1 LGKISNALNKYAKER
16 KEARIV
22 RLTRPDV
29 DALLRYD
36 RETGHLLQY
45 NAQTG
50 EVDIPSM
57 EVLRN
62 KGTIHRLLDNKLIFP
77 SGILTER
84 GLHEC
89 ERLAKLMQ
97 VSEPSAPVPDTIVE
111 SDAEKVEPPHI
122 VADIEKDTLRQPR
135 EKSGKAPA
143 LQQPQV
149 EELRVIEPARE
160 EAPLRTQNQE
170 PLKVTLPQRPQP
182 GEAPPVEP
190 DRAAEAPVEISQKPV
205 PPEADMF
212 VSADGA
218 SERDAAE
225 KPQTIPPAVPAPQ
238 AEYDESALDKKLISL
253 LDPQS
258 YEAEQFKKLRTNIL
272 FPISG
277 TAPQTIPVTT
287 AVPAEGKSFVAAN
300 LAISIAMNVN
310 KNVLLIDC
318 DLRKPDIHRRFGFGD
333 VRGLSDYLNDHTDL
347 ASLLLKT
354 HVEKLTILP
363 AGTIPPNPSEIM
375 SSEKMVELLEEVKFR
390 YHDRLIVI
398 DSPPPAMADET
409 SFLARLVDGIV
420 VVARFGETS
429 REDIEGL
436 IETVGSE
443 KIIGSV
449 LNLMDTRSSSYYG
462 YKKYGKYGRRYGR

>member
-1 LGKISNALNKYAKER
+1 MGKISNALNKYAKER
-16 KEARIV
+16 KEAQIA

-29 DALLRYD
+29 DALLGYD

-62 KGTIHRLLDNKLIFP
+62 KGTIQRLLDNKLIFP
-77 SGILTER
+77 SGVLTER
-84 GLHEC
+84 GLQEC

-97 VSEPSAPVPDTIVE
+97 VSKPSAPVPDTIVE
-111 SDAEKVEPPHI
+111 SDVEEVEPPHV
-122 VADIEKDTLRQPR
+122 VADIEKDAFRQPR
-135 EKSGKAPA
+135 EISGEAPA
-143 LQQPQV
+143 LQPPQV
-149 EELRVIEPARE
+149 EEPPVIEPVRE
-160 EAPLRTQNQE
+160 ETPLRTQNQG
-170 PLKVTLPQRPQP
+170 PLKVVLPQRPEP
-182 GEAPPVEP
+182 GEAPQVEP
-190 DRAAEAPVEISQKPV
+190 
-205 PPEADMF
+205 DMF
-212 VSADGA
+212 VSGYGA

-225 KPQTIPPAVPAPQ
+225 KPQTAPPAAPAPQ

-258 YEAEQFKKLRTNIL
+258 YEAEQFKRLRTNIL

-277 TAPQTIPVTT
+277 TAPQSILVTS
-287 AVPAEGKSFVAAN
+287 AVPAEGKSFVSAN

-318 DLRKPDIHRRFGFGD
+318 DLRKPEIHRRFGFGD

-347 ASLLLKT
+347 ASLLLRT

-398 DSPPPAMADET
+398 DSPPPAMAAET
-409 SFLARLVDGIV
+409 SFLARLVDGII
-420 VVARFGETS
+420 VVARFGKTS

-449 LNLMDTRSSSYYG
+449 LNYMDTRMSSYYG
-462 YKKYGKYGRRYGR
+462 YKKYGRRYGR